1 MTTKLIGPIQHKRGT
16 TAKIAQYT
24 GAPGEIVINMEDK
37 TLSIHD
43 GITQGGHALNAGAS
57 NLLVW
62 DSAVTDDL
70 GTHNEDATVSVSVK
84 ARSAFGDEKIV
95 YTVTAG
101 TLPAGLTINQA
112 TGMLEGTMPNLVAVT
127 PFTFTLEAADGVSTI
142 SRTFTITVNADND
155 SPVWQTASDLGI
167 LGMLYGT
174 ISVQLVANDPDGTLT
189 YSVSGGSLPGGLSL
203 SSAGLLSGDVV
214 ADGQTYNFTVTASD
228 GVNNVQRTFSAM
240 AGITA
245 GAVIGGDIA
254 VAQLSN
260 GDWLLV
266 APAMK
271 RAMKKWG
278 LYGTDTSLPN
288 ITSAGAVDPNT
299 GTYNTDVLTSAA
311 YNSKSDGQGS
321 VGAPAAKWCRDQGYD
336 LPNKEELNLI
346 YQNRAA
352 IDMADESGGAATLA
366 YIAAHATPL
375 VWSST
380 EHGRSPSW
388 NQRFSD
394 GNQNNNNKNNEFWA
408 VPARR

>member
-1 MTTKLIGPIQHKRGT
+1 MATKLIGPIQHKRGT

-43 GITQGGHALNAGAS
+43 GITQGGHALSAGAS

-62 DSAVTDDL
+62 GNAVTDDL
-70 GTHNEDATVSVSVK
+70 GTHNEGATVSVSVK
-84 ARSAFGDEKIV
+84 ALSAFGNENVV

-101 TLPAGLTINQA
+101 TLPAGLSINQA
-112 TGMLEGTMPNLVAVT
+112 TGMLTGIMPNLTAVT
-127 PFTFTLEAADGVSTI
+127 AFPFTLEASDGFNAIT
-142 SRTFTITVNADND
+142 RDFTITVNADND
-155 SPVWQTASDLGI
+155 SPVWQTPSD
-167 LGMLYGT
+167 LGMLYVT
-174 ISVQLVANDPDGTLT
+174 VSVQLVANDPDGTPT
-189 YSVSGGSLPGGLSL
+189 YSVSGGSLPDGLSL
-203 SSAGLLSGDVV
+203 SSAGLLSGNVV
-214 ADGQTYNFTVTASD
+214 ANGQTYNFTVTASD

-245 GAVIGGDIA
+245 GAIIGGDIA

-271 RAMKKWG
+271 RAMRRWG
-278 LYGTDTSLPN
+278 LYDTDTVLPN
-288 ITSAGAVDPNT
+288 ITSAATVDPNT
-299 GTYNTDVLTSAA
+299 GTYNTDVLTGATYSSV
-311 YNSKSDGQGS
+311 NDGQNS

-352 IDMADESGGAATLA
+352 IDAADKSGGAATLA
-366 YIAAHATPL
+366 YIAAHAISW
-375 VWSST
+375 VWTST
-380 EHGRSPSW
+380 EYDSGYSW
-388 NQRFSD
+388 HQRFSD
-394 GNQNNNNKNNEFWA
+394 GGKAYNGKLYELWG
-408 VPARR
+408 VPARRFSL